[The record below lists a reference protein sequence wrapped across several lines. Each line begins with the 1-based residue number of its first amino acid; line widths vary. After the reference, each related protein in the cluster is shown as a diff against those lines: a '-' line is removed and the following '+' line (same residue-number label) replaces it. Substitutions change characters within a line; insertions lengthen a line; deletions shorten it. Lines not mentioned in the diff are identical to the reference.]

1 MMLFPIQLPIF
12 VMLACAV
19 LGEKNF
25 DQCVQENGQLLTSNI
40 CLPNTSRKVSS
51 SKIVVKPNLHLS
63 SLIELDKKSTSVS
76 AIFDIYFS
84 WIDTNLITNIS
95 DLDAVFFLLES
106 TSLFDS
112 ANFWFDSGLDRK

>member
-1 MMLFPIQLPIF
+1 MMFFTIQFPIF
-12 VMLACAV
+12 VVFASAA

-25 DQCVQENGQLLTSNI
+25 DQCVEENGQLLTPSI
-40 CLPNTSRKVSS
+40 CLPNTGRKVSS

-84 WIDTNLITNIS
+84 WTDTNLIANIS
-95 DLDAVFFLLES
+95 DLDAVFFLES
-106 TSLFDS
+106 TLLFDS
-112 ANFWFDSGLDRK
+112 ANF

>member
-1 MMLFPIQLPIF
+1 
-12 VMLACAV
+12 MLASAV
-19 LGEKNF
+19 LGEMNF
-25 DQCVQENGQLLTSNI
+25 DQCIQENGQLLTPNI

-84 WIDTNLITNIS
+84 WTDTNLIANIS
-95 DLDAVFFLLES
+95 DLEAVFFLLES
-106 TSLFDS
+106 TLLFDS
-112 ANFWFDSGLDRK
+112 ANFWFISGLANK